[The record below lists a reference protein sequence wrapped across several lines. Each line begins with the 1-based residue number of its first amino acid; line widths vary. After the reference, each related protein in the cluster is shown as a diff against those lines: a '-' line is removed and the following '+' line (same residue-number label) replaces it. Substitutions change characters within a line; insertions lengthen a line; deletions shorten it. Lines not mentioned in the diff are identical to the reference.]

1 MINYLF
7 IYINFPQYIIFLV
20 EKFFRGLI
28 VEQLDVLWEKVLE
41 VIETKL
47 SKPSFETWLQST
59 EISSLEDDN
68 LTIVAPNDFARDWLE
83 SRYSTLIQETL
94 YEVVGE
100 KLIIKFVTMPTNIET
115 NLERNNLVTQNPIQ
129 TTDIE
134 NSQSKP
140 ILNPKYVF
148 DSFVIGS
155 GNRFA
160 HAASLAVAEAPAKA
174 YNPLFIYGGVGLGK
188 THLMHAI
195 GHYVIEHNKNAKV
208 LYLSSENFTNQF
220 INSIRDNKT
229 VEFRNKYRNIDV
241 LLIDDIQFLAGKEQT
256 QEEFFHT
263 FNALHEANKQ
273 IIISSDRPPKEI
285 PTLEDR
291 LRSRFE
297 WGLIT
302 DIQPPDLET
311 RIAILRKKAKAE
323 NLEIPNE
330 VIIYIA
336 NQIDT
341 NIRELEGALIRVV
354 AYSSLI
360 NKDMNV
366 ELAAEALKDIIPSSK
381 PKTIT
386 IHDILDVVAEHFNL
400 KLEDFKAKKR
410 TKSVAFPRQIAMYL
424 VRELTDF
431 SLPKIG
437 EEFGGRDH
445 STVIHAYEKITNQLK
460 LDGDLENTIK
470 NLKEKIQH

>member
-1 MINYLF
+1 MNNLQEIWKQTLD
-7 IYINFPQYIIFLV
+7 II
-20 EKFFRGLI
+20 K
-28 VEQLDVLWEKVLE
+28 K
-41 VIETKL
+41 KL
-47 SKPSFETWLQST
+47 SKPSFETWLKETRAQS
-59 EISSLEDDN
+59 INGQMMVVS
-68 LTIVAPNDFARDWLE
+68 VPNEFSRDWLE
-83 SRYSTLIQETL
+83 EHYAKLISDILYEITGSRYHVQFVIPNKNSDNDAAPAAANNGKSDGMHFSPQNAQNENYGSMNQRNRHRVEELNNSMLNSKNTFET
-94 YEVVGE
+94 
-100 KLIIKFVTMPTNIET
+100 
-115 NLERNNLVTQNPIQ
+115 
-129 TTDIE
+129 
-134 NSQSKP
+134 
-140 ILNPKYVF
+140 
-148 DSFVIGS
+148 FVIGS

-195 GHYVIEHNKNAKV
+195 GHYVIEHNPSARV
-208 LYLSSENFTNQF
+208 VYLSSEKFTNEF

-229 VEFRNKYRNIDV
+229 VEFRNKYRSVDV

-263 FNALHEANKQ
+263 FNALHEEYKQ
-273 IIISSDRPPKEI
+273 IVISSDRPPKEI

-302 DIQPPDLET
+302 DITPPDLET

-323 NLEIPNE
+323 GLDIPNE
-330 VIIYIA
+330 VMIYIA

-341 NIRELEGALIRVV
+341 NIRELEGALIRVI
-354 AYSSLI
+354 AFSSLNNQDI
-360 NKDMNV
+360 NVD
-366 ELAAEALKDIIPSSK
+366 LAAEALKDIIPSAR

-386 IHDILDVVAEHFNL
+386 IQDIQIAVGEEYHL
-400 KLEDFKAKKR
+400 KLEDFAAKKR
-410 TKSVAFPRQIAMYL
+410 TKSIAFPRQIAMYL
-424 VRELTDF
+424 ARELTDS

-445 STVIHAYEKITNQLK
+445 TTVIHAHEKITKQLSVDRDLQKKVNALIDQLK
-460 LDGDLENTIK
+460 APMKT
-470 NLKEKIQH
+470 Q